1 MTNRFQPLN
10 DAIGRA
16 GGDGK
21 SCSHGFDR
29 LVVGTVHTQ
38 LASPDQRGQPAA
50 RRHLDRMDHHAQ
62 GATSDGA
69 VGEGVG
75 DLSGNVLN
83 ECPPSRDVEHLGPP
97 ADGQQG

>member
-1 MTNRFQPLN
+1 MPLHANAEGMTNRFQPLN

-50 RRHLDRMDHHAQ
+50 RRHLDRR
-62 GATSDGA
+62 
-69 VGEGVG
+69 VGVQAREP
-75 DLSGNVLN
+75 DLL
-83 ECPPSRDVEHLGPP
+83 RYQI
-97 ADGQQG
+97 A